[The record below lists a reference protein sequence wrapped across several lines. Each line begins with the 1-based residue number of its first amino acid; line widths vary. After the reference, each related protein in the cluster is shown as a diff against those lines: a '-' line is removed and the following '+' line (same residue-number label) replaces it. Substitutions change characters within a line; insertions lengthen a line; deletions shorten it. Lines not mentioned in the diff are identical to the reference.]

1 MLQYMCRL
9 EQLPVAA
16 VDAVAIALILLIFQV
31 VCACACVF
39 LFDLLSSGQAQ
50 NTRHEIFSVENVVAV
65 CIAIYCYI
73 SVGMFVCMLR
83 YCSNCIFKV
92 FRAKHI
98 ISSRYRV

>member
-1 MLQYMCRL
+1 MCRL

-65 CIAIYCYI
+65 YRHLLLHICRN
-73 SVGMFVCMLR
+73 VCMYAALL
-83 YCSNCIFKV
+83 FELH
-92 FRAKHI
+92 F
-98 ISSRYRV
+98 